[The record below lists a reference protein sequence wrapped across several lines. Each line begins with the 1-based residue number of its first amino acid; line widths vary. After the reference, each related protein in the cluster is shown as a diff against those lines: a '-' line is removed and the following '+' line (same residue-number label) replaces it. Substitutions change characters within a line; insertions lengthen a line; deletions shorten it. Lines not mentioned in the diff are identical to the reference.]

1 MKITNN
7 TNLPGILYRAIC
19 GREEKYSNPGI
30 LSPSSATDPVR
41 AIILKKRH
49 YDEIEK
55 DASTMLWSLFG
66 SSLHSVVEGYA
77 NDQDVV
83 EHRMEMEIDVDGTL
97 ERFVG
102 TLDLY
107 ETEGAILDDY
117 KVTSAWTLVFGDRLE
132 DWEIQENC
140 YRHLLDCEG
149 VPVKKMRVWAL
160 LRDWS
165 RSKASKDPDY
175 PQEDIAEVSIKKVDV
190 MDYLVGKLREI
201 RAAEKL
207 GDNDLPLCTA
217 KERWAQPDK
226 WALMKTGRKSAVK
239 LYESE
244 EEASQ
249 ELSRGKGT
257 SIEYRP
263 GKSNRCEKYCDAF
276 PFCNQARKEF
286 GQ

>member
-7 TNLPGILYRAIC
+7 TSLPGILYRAIC
-19 GREEKYSNPGI
+19 GREEKYNNPGI
-30 LSPSSATDPVR
+30 LSPSSATEPTR
-41 AIILKKRH
+41 AIVLKKRH
-49 YDEIEK
+49 YDEIER

-83 EHRMEMEIDVDGTL
+83 EKTLEMDIDVDGNR
-97 ERFVG
+97 ERFIG

-107 ETEGAILDDY
+107 ETEEAILNDY
-117 KVTSAWTLVFGDRLE
+117 KVTSAWTLVFGDRIE
-132 DWEIQENC
+132 DWEVQENC
-140 YRHLLDCEG
+140 YRHLLDFAG
-149 VPVKKMRVWAL
+149 MPVKKMRVWAL

-175 PQEDIAEVSIKKVDV
+175 PQKDIVEVSIQQRDV
-190 MDYLVGKLREI
+190 MDYLVGKIRSI
-201 RAAEKL
+201 RASEKL
-207 GDNDLPLCTA
+207 SDDELRLCTP

-239 LYESE
+239 LYDSE
-244 EEASQ
+244 EEANQ
-249 ELSRGKGT
+249 ELSWGKGT

-276 PFCNQARKEF
+276 PFCNQAKEEF